1 MFIKREKAKGKNT
14 IGTALIMEIK
24 CKKKREDEGEGKKRK
39 NVVSISHPVF
49 ISQSTLESLYFF
61 PFMIKKNEV
70 SIVKSEWN

>member
-1 MFIKREKAKGKNT
+1 
-14 IGTALIMEIK
+14 MEIK
-24 CKKKREDEGEGKKRK
+24 CKKKRKDEGERKKRK

-49 ISQSTLESLYFF
+49 ISQSILESLFF